1 MVCVPIF
8 IPEMNTLAPP
18 RGAPASLVTRPVT
31 VVPLWANAVDAVN
44 AHATNADKKS
54 FRIPSDSP
62 DSVVIAM

>member
-1 MVCVPIF
+1 
-8 IPEMNTLAPP
+8 
-18 RGAPASLVTRPVT
+18 VT